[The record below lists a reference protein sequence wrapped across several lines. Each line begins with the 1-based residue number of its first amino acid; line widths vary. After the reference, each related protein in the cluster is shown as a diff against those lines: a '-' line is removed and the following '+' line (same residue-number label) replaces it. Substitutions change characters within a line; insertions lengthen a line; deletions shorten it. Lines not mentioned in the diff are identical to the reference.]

1 MFQEYESELEDI
13 DDEEEVERRRKKKT
27 KKKRPTKTIF
37 DEFEPGKNIRPTKTI
52 FYEFEQ
58 VKKLPNIGI
67 SKVWKFFFIMVQ
79 KQDDC
84 HFVLFS
90 NGSDNWKSKLL
101 ASLDHFILTNL
112 INFYI

>member
-58 VKKLPNIGI
+58 VKKNTEHWNIKGLE
-67 SKVWKFFFIMVQ
+67 
-79 KQDDC
+79 
-84 HFVLFS
+84 VLF
-90 NGSDNWKSKLL
+90 L
-101 ASLDHFILTNL
+101 
-112 INFYI
+112 